1 MNESPNVDNRIYL
14 KIASKLSWIYLI
26 VFATIMPM
34 KELNPSDLFEVRPQA
49 LFSSNDY
56 EYLVDLYA
64 PIIGIKSVA
73 VLLALLHVNQEEIM
87 SHKSFLKRNKI
98 TISDLSEALEGLEA
112 IGLVSTF
119 RKSEQNY
126 QYFVYCV
133 YSPRTPKEFFDN
145 VLFAGTLE
153 KAIGEEEANAIARKY
168 QVSSL
173 PEDMDNS
180 STTFQEYFNPDYED
194 PIYQNAER
202 VSGGRT
208 IGKVSTGFDRNSF
221 MKSIRELDPRF
232 NFDSF
237 SKVELVK
244 IARISALYN
253 FEESSMASF
262 VRESFAFSKKIGERV
277 NFTHLSKIAGDS
289 YKYSYLRKGPS
300 KSSQAHG
307 DSDAAKS
314 IRRMERMTP
323 IEYLTVLQKGNKPA
337 KPDINLINTLTIDMG
352 LPGPVCNA
360 LVLYVLIN
368 NGNTLPGAYTE
379 KLAGTLIREGIETA
393 LDAMNY
399 FTQVKEDRANK
410 TPKKAKPTSNAT
422 KAVEVETEPE
432 SPKGEISMSQEEI
445 DDFLENIDFGD

>member
-1 MNESPNVDNRIYL
+1 
-14 KIASKLSWIYLI
+14 
-26 VFATIMPM
+26 M

-73 VLLALLHVNQEEIM
+73 VLLALLRVNQDEVI
-87 SHKSFLKRNKI
+87 SHKSFLERNKI
-98 TISDLSEALEGLEA
+98 TITDLSDALEGLEA
-112 IGLVSTF
+112 IGLVSTY

-126 QYFVYCV
+126 QYFVYCLF
-133 YSPRTPKEFFDN
+133 SPRTPKEFFDN
-145 VLFAGTLE
+145 VLFAGTLA
-153 KAIGEEEANAIARKY
+153 KAIGEDEANKIAEKY

-194 PIYQNAER
+194 PIYQNADR

-208 IGKVSTGFDRNSF
+208 IGKVSTGFDRNGF
-221 MKSIRELDPRF
+221 MKSLRELDPRF

-253 FEESSMASF
+253 YEESSMASF
-262 VRESFAFSKKIGERV
+262 VRESFSFSKKIGDRV
-277 NFTHLSKIAGDS
+277 NFNHLSKLASDS
-289 YKYSYLRKGPS
+289 YGYSYLKKSPA

-307 DSDAAKS
+307 ESDAAKS
-314 IRRMERMTP
+314 IRRMEKMTP

-337 KPDINLINTLTIDMG
+337 KPDIALINTLTIEMG

-399 FTQVKEDRANK
+399 FTQVKEEKAS
-410 TPKKAKPTSNAT
+410 KKASKQSKSTRSQSE
-422 KAVEVETEPE
+422 KVEEKKEDTPRE
-432 SPKGEISMSQEEI
+432 GASMSQEEI